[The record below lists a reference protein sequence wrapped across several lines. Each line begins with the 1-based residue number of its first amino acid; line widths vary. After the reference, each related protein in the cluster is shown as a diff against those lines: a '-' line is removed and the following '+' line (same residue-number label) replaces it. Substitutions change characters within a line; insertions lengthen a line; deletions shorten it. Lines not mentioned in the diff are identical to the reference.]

1 MVGPKTPPKLLGIYL
16 FVSHSCIQNRGDI
29 QEEMSF
35 KISLKFWVWFV
46 YSSHSKL
53 QAVWQKKE
61 QLGDW
66 EQTLAVISLIT
77 YHPRNSLSPVDTA
90 HKLDVISCDYLG
102 QTYRQ
107 D

>member
-1 MVGPKTPPKLLGIYL
+1 M
-16 FVSHSCIQNRGDI
+16 CIAVI
-29 QEEMSF
+29 PSF
-35 KISLKFWVWFV
+35 KQSDK
-46 YSSHSKL
+46 
-53 QAVWQKKE
+53 KKE